1 MNDNRILYTYID
13 HKQINVESVLYDRVA
28 SNFL

>member
-13 HKQINVESVLYDRVA
+13 HKQIIVESVLYDL
-28 SNFL
+28 SNLL